1 MLKRIPL
8 VFTIALF
15 TIALSDLPSGMAQE
29 GGTKAKAA
37 PDTMAKA
44 KKVYAMDCALC
55 HGATGDGKTDLAKD
69 MQLTL
74 NDWTD
79 PKNLAAPDVELF
91 NVIRNGKDKM
101 PPEEKGRASDDEV
114 RSLIVYI
121 RSFGKAGHVSTPPA
135 PASPSPAPGQ

>member
-15 TIALSDLPSGMAQE
+15 TIALSDLPAGMAQE
-29 GGTKAKAA
+29 AGTKGKAA
-37 PDTMAKA
+37 PDTQAKA

-79 PKNLAAPDVELF
+79 PKNLAAPDQELF

-114 RSLIVYI
+114 RGLIVYI
-121 RSFGKAGHVSTPPA
+121 RSFGKAGPVSAPPA